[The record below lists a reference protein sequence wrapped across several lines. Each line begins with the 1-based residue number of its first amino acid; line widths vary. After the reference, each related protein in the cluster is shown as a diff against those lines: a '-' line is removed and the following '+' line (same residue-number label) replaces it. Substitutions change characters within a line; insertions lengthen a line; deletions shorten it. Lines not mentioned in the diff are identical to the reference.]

1 MPARSLLSLRVTIP
15 QMELHPGARLTGR
28 FVPPGDKSV
37 GHRLALLAAIAEG
50 RSRIE
55 GFSTGQDCAS
65 TLGLVRALGVPTS
78 KNGDVVE
85 IQGRGLSGL
94 TAPPSALDAG
104 NSGSTARMACGI
116 LAAQPFD
123 SRIVG
128 DESLSR
134 RPFDRVVRPLT
145 EMGGSFQCTGVG
157 LPLTVRGVPGLRG
170 IDYELPIPSAQVKTA
185 ILLAG
190 LFAEGTT
197 RVREA
202 TASRNHTEVA
212 LAAFGA
218 PPLLAE
224 GTIAVRGGGQT
235 RLQGGRFRLPGDFSS
250 AAFFIGAAAFLPGSE
265 LVVSGV
271 GLNPTRAGFLR
282 VLKEMNADIRVETA
296 SETYGGEPVGEILVR
311 GRALSGT
318 TVPAELVPSLIDEL
332 PILAVVA
339 AFADGTTR
347 VEGATELRV
356 KETDRLNAIL
366 AGLRALGA
374 DVTELP
380 DGFEVRG
387 GPKLQPAR
395 LRSFGDHRMVMAWA
409 MASLALGGGCAIDD
423 MDQVKIS
430 YPGFW
435 NTLERLA
442 H

>member
-1 MPARSLLSLRVTIP
+1 
-15 QMELHPGARLTGR
+15 METLPGARLRGR

-55 GFSTGQDCAS
+55 GFSPGQDCSS
-65 TLGLVRALGVPTS
+65 TLALVEALGIATS
-78 KNGDVVE
+78 REGDVVE
-85 IQGRGLSGL
+85 IEGRGRSGL
-94 TAPPSALDAG
+94 SAPSSDLDAG

-123 SRIVG
+123 SRLVG

-145 EMGGSFQCTGVG
+145 EMGGSFQYTGVG
-157 LPLTVRGVPGLRG
+157 LPLTVRGTRGLRS
-170 IDYELPIPSAQVKTA
+170 IDYALPVPSAQVKTA

-190 LFAEGTT
+190 LYAEGTT
-197 RVREA
+197 RVRER
-202 TASRNHTEVA
+202 TPSRNHTEIA
-212 LAAFGA
+212 LQAFGV
-218 PPLLAE
+218 PPVVTG
-224 GTIAVRGGGQT
+224 GTIEVRGGGDS
-235 RLQGGRFRLPGDFSS
+235 LQGGRFCLPGDFSS
-250 AAFFIGAAAFLPGSE
+250 AAFFLGAAAFLPGSE

-282 VLKEMNADIRVETA
+282 VLEAMGADVEIQA
-296 SETYGGEPVGEILVR
+296 VSESERGAEPEGEVRVR

-339 AFADGTTR
+339 AFAEGTTR
-347 VEGATELRV
+347 VEGASELRV
-356 KETDRLNAIL
+356 KETDRLHAIL
-366 AGLRALGA
+366 EGLKALGA

-380 DGFEVRG
+380 DGFEIRG
-387 GPKLQPAR
+387 GRRLRPAR

-409 MASLALGGGCAIDD
+409 VAALGVDGECSIDHL
-423 MDQVKIS
+423 DQVKIS

-435 NTLERLA
+435 STLDRLV

>member
-1 MPARSLLSLRVTIP
+1 MQS
-15 QMELHPGARLTGR
+15 HPGARLRGQ
-28 FVPPGDKSV
+28 FVAPGDKSV

-55 GFSTGQDCAS
+55 GFSPGQDCAS
-65 TLGLVRALGVPTS
+65 TLALVRALGIATS
-78 KNGDVVE
+78 KEADVVE
-85 IQGRGLSGL
+85 IEGRGLSGL
-94 TAPPSALDAG
+94 TAPPSDLDAG

-116 LAAQPFD
+116 LAAQRFD
-123 SRIVG
+123 SRLVG
-128 DESLSR
+128 DESLSN

-157 LPLTVRGVPGLRG
+157 LPLTVRGVRGLRA

-197 RVREA
+197 RVKEA
-202 TASRNHTEVA
+202 TPSRNHTEIA
-212 LAAFGA
+212 LGAFGA
-218 PPLLAE
+218 APSIAN
-224 GTIAVRGGGQT
+224 GTIEIRGGGRT
-235 RLQGGRFRLPGDFSS
+235 RLQAGRFRLPGDFSS

-265 LVVSGV
+265 LVVTGV

-282 VLKEMNADIRVETA
+282 VLEEMGADLEVDA
-296 SETYGGEPVGEILVR
+296 VSPAHGAEPTGEILVR

-339 AFADGTTR
+339 AFARGATR
-347 VEGATELRV
+347 VEGASELRI
-356 KETDRLNAIL
+356 KETDRLTAIL
-366 AGLRALGA
+366 KGLHALGA

-380 DGFEVRG
+380 DGFEIRG
-387 GPKLQPAR
+387 GRRLRPAR

-409 MASLALGGGCAIDD
+409 IAALGVDGECTIDHL
-423 MDQVKIS
+423 DQVKIS

-435 NTLERLA
+435 TTLDRLV